1 VIEIVTA
8 PPYLTVQ
15 DRGRFGHRA
24 SGVPVSGAMDVEA
37 MDAANGAVG
46 NNPGTATLEWAL
58 GGGAIRFTVS
68 TRIALRGATA
78 ESVLDEER
86 IDNGGAHDVAAGAVL
101 RIGRF
106 MTGRF
111 LYIAIRGGVDVPIVL
126 GSRSTYVPARLGGH
140 EGRLIRTG
148 DRLAVGTSAGEPS
161 QAAHAYH
168 RAAATPLRAIRGP
181 DANQFTLHAWT
192 TFVSK
197 PFRVS
202 TVSDRT
208 GYRLEGPAIDRVG
221 SAETGPSAPVCPGVV
236 QVPSS
241 GQPVVLMADAPTIG
255 GYPMLAVVSSADL
268 PRLAQCRPGDTVRFT
283 DVSV

>member
-1 VIEIVTA
+1 MIEIVTA

-37 MDAANGAVG
+37 MDAANAAVG
-46 NNPGTATLEWAL
+46 NDSGAATLEWAL
-58 GGGAIRFTVS
+58 GGGAIQFTVS
-68 TRIALRGATA
+68 TRIAVRGAVA
-78 ESVLDEER
+78 ESVLGDER
-86 IDNGGAHDVAAGAVL
+86 IDNERGYDVAAGTVL
-101 RIGRF
+101 HIGRF

-111 LYIAIRGGVDVPIVL
+111 LYIAVRGGLDVPIVL

-148 DRLAVGTSAGEPS
+148 DRLEIGTSAGEPS
-161 QAAHAYH
+161 
-168 RAAATPLRAIRGP
+168 AAAYASHRGASAMPCRVTRGP
-181 DANQFTLHAWT
+181 DANQFTLQGWT

-208 GYRLEGPAIDRVG
+208 GYRLEGPAIDRAG
-221 SAETGPSAPVCPGVV
+221 SERGPSTPVCPGVV
-236 QVPSS
+236 QVPPS
-241 GQPVVLMADAPTIG
+241 GLPVVLMADAPTIG

-268 PRLAQCRPGDTVRFT
+268 PRLAQCRPCDTVRFT
-283 DVSV
+283 DVAG

>member
-8 PPYLTVQ
+8 PPYLTVR

-37 MDAANGAVG
+37 MDAANSAAGNDPGA
-46 NNPGTATLEWAL
+46 ATLEWAL
-58 GGGAIRFTVS
+58 GGGVIRFTVAS
-68 TRIALRGATA
+68 RIALRGATA
-78 ESVLDEER
+78 EAMLDEER
-86 IDNGGAHDVAAGAVL
+86 IGNARAHDVGPGAVL

-106 MTGRF
+106 TAGRF
-111 LYIAIRGGVDVPIVL
+111 LYIAVRGGLDVPIVL

-148 DRLAVGTSAGEPS
+148 DRLAVGTTPGDPS
-161 QAAHAYH
+161 VAAHAYH
-168 RAAATPLRAIRGP
+168 RAAATPLRVTRAP
-181 DANQFTLHAWT
+181 DANQFTRHGWT

-208 GYRLEGPAIDRVG
+208 GYRLEGPAIDRTAWE
-221 SAETGPSAPVCPGVV
+221 SGPSTPVCPGVV
-236 QVPSS
+236 QVPPS

-283 DVSV
+283 DDSV